1 MDLVMVVLRIVHIV
15 AGVLWVGGAALFF
28 FYIEPTLNSL
38 GPDAEKFMNEM
49 VNRRKVP
56 IYFVI
61 ASTLVVVF
69 GLILYWRDSNG
80 LQGAWVTS
88 PAGLA
93 FGLGGLAALIAWLGG
108 NLLIPRTIGQL
119 VAVTTEMKTAGGP
132 PSDELMARLHA
143 VQHRLHNVGLVDI
156 VLLGIAVV
164 AMASARYL

>member
-1 MDLVMVVLRIVHIV
+1 MDLVLVVLRIVHIV
-15 AGVLWVGGAALFF
+15 SGVLWVGGAALFF

-38 GPDAEKFMNEM
+38 GPDAEKFMNEL

-61 ASTLVVVF
+61 ASSLAVVF
-69 GLILYWRDSNG
+69 GLILYWRASNG
-80 LQGAWVTS
+80 LQSVWVTS
-88 PAGLA
+88 PTGLA

-108 NLLIPRTIGQL
+108 NLLIPRTISQL
-119 VAVTTEMKTAGGP
+119 VAVTTEMKATGGP
-132 PSDELMARLHA
+132 PSDELMVRLHA
-143 VQHRLHNVGLVDI
+143 VQHRLHNIGLVDI